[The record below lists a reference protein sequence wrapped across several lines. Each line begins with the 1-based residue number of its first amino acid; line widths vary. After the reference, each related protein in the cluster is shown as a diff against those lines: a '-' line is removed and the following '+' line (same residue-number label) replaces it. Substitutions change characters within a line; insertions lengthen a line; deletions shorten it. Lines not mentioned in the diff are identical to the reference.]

1 MSSQPNSK
9 SESDSLPIIPL
20 PIVLR
25 LAVAFALLAMVLGIA
40 AKNMVVDLDLFHEMS
55 LYRQME
61 SENKMPRTDAFAY
74 TPTVEPVVHHEWATG
89 AVMYWASVTSG
100 LGGMGIVL
108 VKYFLTFGICIGCF
122 LIAVRRGASQASFAI
137 LAPLA
142 LLVGGGMAF
151 TNVRAQLFTLFFF
164 VILFFL
170 IELDRMG
177 KRWWIAAWCLM
188 FVAWGNIHGGVLSG
202 LGMLGVYG
210 FVRMVE
216 AYLET
221 RSLSKTFFRVAHLL
235 GVGVVSFLLLY
246 VNPYGSDY
254 VPYLFRAVTMPR
266 PNIVEWWP
274 LYQVKSPL
282 FFLVSAAIAVYAISY
297 RGKENLFESLALVL
311 TAYLAWKHY
320 RHGSLYAVTWAC
332 FVPPMISRTGLG
344 ESFGGLWK
352 KHPTKVAVVAFA
364 IGVIAL
370 GFSFNAKFW
379 KLRVPNQREVA
390 SKRITTFP
398 VGACAYLRDQNFKG
412 NLFVPFVA
420 GAYVSWELYPEVKV
434 SIDSRYEVAYPIG
447 ALEEETAFCTAADNW
462 EAILNKYDT
471 QAVLIP
477 VELPIA
483 RVLESRLATEEPSK
497 GGVQPVSSAGSFGW
511 KLVYQDNTYALY
523 VNASLADSLPILDR
537 RNEFIEGVI
546 VGQIVPDNSK
556 H

>member
-1 MSSQPNSK
+1 MSTPVENRTTTNGSK
-9 SESDSLPIIPL
+9 GILTG
-20 PIVLR
+20 
-25 LAVAFALLAMVLGIA
+25 AVAFALLAIVLSVA
-40 AKNMVVDLDLFHEMS
+40 AKNMVVDLDLFHEMA

-61 SENKMPRTDAFAY
+61 SENQMPRTDAFAY

-100 LGGMGIVL
+100 LGGLGVVL

-122 LIAVRRGASQASFAI
+122 LIASRRGVSQPVFAL

-170 IELDRMG
+170 IELDRLG
-177 KRWWIAAWCLM
+177 KRWWIAVWCLM

-221 RSLSKTFFRVAHLL
+221 RSAKEIFFRVAHLL
-235 GVGVVSFLLLY
+235 AVGFVSFLLLY

-254 VPYLFRAVTMPR
+254 VPYLLRAVTMPR

-282 FFLVSAAIAVYAISY
+282 FYLVSVLIAAYAISQ
-297 RGKENLFESLALVL
+297 RGKQNWFESLAVVL

-332 FVPPMISRTGLG
+332 FVPPMIQGSGLG
-344 ESFGGLWK
+344 NAFESLWK
-352 KHPTKVAVVAFA
+352 RHSTKVALAALAVGVVSVGYSIEAR
-364 IGVIAL
+364 
-370 GFSFNAKFW
+370 FW

-390 SKRITTFP
+390 SKKRTTTFP
-398 VGACAYLRDQNFKG
+398 VGACDYLREQKFEG

-420 GAYVSWELYPEVKV
+420 GAFVSWKLYPEVKV

-447 ALEEETAFCTAADNW
+447 ALEEETAFYTAADNW
-462 EAILNKYDT
+462 ESVLNKYNT
-471 QAVLIP
+471 HAVLIP
-477 VELPIA
+477 TELPIA
-483 RVLESRLATEEPSK
+483 KVFQERLLLSKPNRV
-497 GGVQPVSSAGSFGW
+497 GVQPVANAPVFHW
-511 KLVYQDNTYALY
+511 KLAYQDNSYRVYVSDSYAKT
-523 VNASLADSLPILDR
+523 LPVVDR
-537 RNEFIEGVI
+537 RDEFIEG
-546 VGQIVPDNSK
+546 SLTF
-556 H
+556 